1 MFMGYSFTMI
11 TTVTTKNMIS
21 IPAEIGRR
29 MGIKPGFRLDW
40 EVAEDRPET
49 LTARVIPD
57 RGALAARLFGKGK
70 GLAAGRDVI
79 AELIREREKEDHP

>member
-40 EVAEDRPET
+40 EET